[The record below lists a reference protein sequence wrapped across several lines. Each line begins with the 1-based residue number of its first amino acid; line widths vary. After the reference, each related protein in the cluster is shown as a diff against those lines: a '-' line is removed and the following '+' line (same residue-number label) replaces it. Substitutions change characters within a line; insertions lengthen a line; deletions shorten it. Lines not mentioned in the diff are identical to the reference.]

1 MGPTKVSLDFEM
13 KSPETAVLKT
23 ELTKDDTQIEGIQE
37 NETLERVDGT
47 EELSSA
53 TCSTVKDE
61 EKKKSK
67 KFPLKKS
74 PLKSFPVNKSPKKSK
89 LRNKAPPKKS
99 RTRQSPLKR
108 APLNKSP
115 QKKPVE

>member
-53 TCSTVKDE
+53 TCSTVKNE

-74 PLKSFPVNKSPKKSK
+74 PLKSFLVKKSPKKCKSP
-89 LRNKAPPKKS
+89 NKAPPKKS
-99 RTRQSPLKR
+99 PKKC
-108 APLNKSP
+108 KSP
-115 QKKPVE
+115 NKAPPK